1 MIHELEELRRQNAEL
16 REENARLRGACDAGL
31 TKSGGASSDPAERED
46 LILESATGFAIFSMG
61 TNGLITSWNEGAGS
75 SMAGAR
81 TRYWADTPA

>member
-46 LILESATGFAIFSMG
+46 LILESATGFAIFDDRAG
-61 TNGLITSWNEGAGS
+61 FDRTGLTEELL
-75 SMAGAR
+75 
-81 TRYWADTPA
+81 